1 MAEDVGVQ
9 VSESGVGVIDA
20 SSHPYL
26 LHDVVDDARRE
37 GPVLVG
43 DE

>member
-1 MAEDVGVQ
+1 MGIQ
-9 VSESGVGVIDA
+9 VSESWVGVIDA

-26 LHDVVDDARRE
+26 LHDVVDDAGRE
-37 GPVLVG
+37 RLVLVG